1 MTLLTS
7 VHEILSEYAIH
18 LALSSYSYL
27 KSGISNQNRNN
38 FIIPGTVN
46 ATYLEHVEL

>member
-7 VHEILSEYAIH
+7 VHEILNEYAIYLTH
-18 LALSSYSYL
+18 SSYSYL
-27 KSGISNQNRNN
+27 KSGNKNQNRNN

-46 ATYLEHVEL
+46 TTYLEHVEL